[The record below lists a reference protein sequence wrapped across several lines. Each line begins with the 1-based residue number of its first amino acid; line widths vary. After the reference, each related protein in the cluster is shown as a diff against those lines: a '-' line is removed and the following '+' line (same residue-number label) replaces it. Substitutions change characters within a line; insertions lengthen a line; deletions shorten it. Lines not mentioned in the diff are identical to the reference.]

1 MGFEMIG
8 VQFDQ
13 TGHNQIAARIVATAW
28 RITLAEFG
36 DASTSEG
43 NPALV
48 DDAVGKNDP
57 GVADDGFGR

>member
-1 MGFEMIG
+1 MRFEMIG
-8 VQFDQ
+8 MQFDKTRHDQ
-13 TGHNQIAARIVATAW
+13 VAARIVATAW

-43 NPALV
+43 DPALV